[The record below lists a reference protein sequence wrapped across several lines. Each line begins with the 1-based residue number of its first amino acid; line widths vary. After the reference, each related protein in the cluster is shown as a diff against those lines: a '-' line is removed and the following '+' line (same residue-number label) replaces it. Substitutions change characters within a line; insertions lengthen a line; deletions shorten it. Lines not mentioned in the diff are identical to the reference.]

1 MPTDD
6 YEAEATELLETY
18 DFLMKYIIIGEAG
31 SGKSCLLHHFTHNSF
46 KEHSQHTIGVE
57 FSSRTVK
64 LGEKRIKLQLWD
76 TAGQERFRSVTR
88 SYYRGAAGALLVYDI
103 TNRESFS
110 NLSRWL
116 ADARALASPHLVVVL
131 VGNKS
136 DKDDEREVEWAE
148 ASRWAAENGVFS
160 FLQGFPQASP
170 FITDIHFLEASSLT
184 GDNVEAPF
192 LLAARS
198 ILLSIESGVLDPEKA
213 GSGVSYGDRALRRVN
228 SSSRLSFGSLSG
240 RPRKG
245 TIKLKAKGW
254 IPGTN
259 KCC

>member
-1 MPTDD
+1 MPFDD
-6 YEAEATELLETY
+6 YDADATELLETY

-31 SGKSCLLHHFTHNSF
+31 TGKSCLLHHFTHNSF
-46 KEHSQHTIGVE
+46 KDHSQHTIGVE

-88 SYYRGAAGALLVYDI
+88 SYYRGAAGAILVYDI
-103 TNRESFS
+103 TNRDSFT

-116 ADARALASPHLVVVL
+116 ADARALASPHLVAVL

-136 DKDDEREVEWAE
+136 DRDEEREVEWAE
-148 ASRWAAENGVFS
+148 ASKWAAENDV
-160 FLQGFPQASP
+160 
-170 FITDIHFLEASSLT
+170 HFLEASSLT
-184 GDNVEAPF
+184 GENVEAPF
-192 LLAARS
+192 LLTARA
-198 ILLSIESGVLDPEKA
+198 ILLSIESGALDPEKA

-240 RPRKG
+240 GRRKG
-245 TIKLKAKGW
+245 AVKLKVRSW
-254 IPGTN
+254 IPGS

>member
-1 MPTDD
+1 MALDEYD
-6 YEAEATELLETY
+6 VDATELLETY

-31 SGKSCLLHHFTHNSF
+31 TGKSCLLHHFTNNSF

-64 LGEKRIKLQLWD
+64 LGDRRIKLQLWD

-88 SYYRGAAGALLVYDI
+88 SYYRGAAGVILVYDI
-103 TNRESFS
+103 TNRDSFL

-116 ADARALASPHLVVVL
+116 ADARTLASPHLVAVL

-136 DKDDEREVEWAE
+136 DREEDREVEWSE
-148 ASRWAAENGVFS
+148 ASRWAAENDV
-160 FLQGFPQASP
+160 
-170 FITDIHFLEASSLT
+170 HFLEASSLT

-198 ILLSIESGVLDPEKA
+198 ILLSIESGILDPEKA
-213 GSGVSYGDRALRRVN
+213 GSGVSYGDRALRRVT
-228 SSSRLSFGSLSG
+228 SSSHLSFGSLSG
-240 RPRKG
+240 ARRRRSDK
-245 TIKLKAKGW
+245 IRLKNWVPSG
-254 IPGTN
+254 

>member
-1 MPTDD
+1 MSVND
-6 YEAEATELLETY
+6 YDADATELLETY

-31 SGKSCLLHHFTHNSF
+31 TGKSCLLHHFTHNSF
-46 KEHSQHTIGVE
+46 KDHSQHTIGVE

-88 SYYRGAAGALLVYDI
+88 SYYRGAAGAILVYDI
-103 TNRESFS
+103 TNRESFT
-110 NLSRWL
+110 NLDRWL
-116 ADARALASPHLVVVL
+116 ADARALASSHLVVVL
-131 VGNKS
+131 VGNKL
-136 DKDDEREVEWAE
+136 DREEDREVEWAE
-148 ASRWAAENGVFS
+148 ASRWAAENNV
-160 FLQGFPQASP
+160 
-170 FITDIHFLEASSLT
+170 HFLEASSLT

-192 LLAARS
+192 PILLA
-198 ILLSIESGVLDPEKA
+198 IESGALDPEKA

-240 RPRKG
+240 NRRKG
-245 TIKLKAKGW
+245 SVKLKVKSW
-254 IPGTN
+254 IPGT

>member
-1 MPTDD
+1 MAIDD
-6 YEAEATELLETY
+6 YGEEATELLETY
-18 DFLMKYIIIGEAG
+18 GEAG
-31 SGKSCLLHHFTHNSF
+31 TGKSCLLHHFTHNSL
-46 KEHSQHTIGVE
+46 E

-88 SYYRGAAGALLVYDI
+88 SYYRGAAGAILVMTLPSTVLLV
-103 TNRESFS
+103 RASFL

-136 DKDDEREVEWAE
+136 DKEDDREVEWAE
-148 ASRWAAENGVFS
+148 ASRWAAENDV
-160 FLQGFPQASP
+160 
-170 FITDIHFLEASSLT
+170 HFLEASSLT

-192 LLAARS
+192 LLATRS
-198 ILLSIESGVLDPEKA
+198 ILLSIESGALDPEKA

-240 RPRKG
+240 GRRRG
-245 TIKLKAKGW
+245 TSGGFRLKDLV
-254 IPGTN
+254 PGAGRR
-259 KCC
+259 CC